1 MRKPS
6 TGEPCA
12 GEPHARFG
20 GRGRRKPFPTLSKS
34 PVGEHK
40 IMNHFVV
47 QGLFLFRLRLCHV
60 CLCGEYPASLTLTCR
75 IRLCK
80 KGAVVIPLL
89 RS

>member
-1 MRKPS
+1 MVARRE
-6 TGEPCA
+6 GGHA
-12 GEPHARFG
+12 GPPLRNTSLRIWMPAIHAG
-20 GRGRRKPFPTLSKS
+20 MTKS

>member
-1 MRKPS
+1 MRENRTHGS
-6 TGEPCA
+6 EGGDGES
-12 GEPHARFG
+12 RF
-20 GRGRRKPFPTLSKS
+20 RPLSKS